1 MYLNTD
7 VSQNP
12 VSRTAL
18 QLRKEQVEGVY
29 VPKAKRVE
37 RKMEIQRAHFVLGNE
52 IRKYHLFNGT
62 ILHSKNWLLNSF
74 C

>member
-1 MYLNTD
+1 MNKKLRNNFRMYLNTD
-7 VSQNP
+7 VSQGP
-12 VSRTAL
+12 VARAAL

-52 IRKYHLFNGT
+52 
-62 ILHSKNWLLNSF
+62 
-74 C
+74 